1 MKWLKS
7 FKLFESTNERE
18 VIIENIKDI
27 FIDLKL
33 LELDVLIGQD
43 PGTPSIFRKSEKDE
57 RRILIDIY
65 HKDRKEFNI
74 DDISEEIMDLV
85 SYSNSLGMPISLD
98 VEVDR
103 YAGSYER
110 LRIKEYKDSKFIST
124 EGEVLEQVR
133 HISIRLHPRN

>member
-85 SYSNSLGMPISLD
+85 SYSN
-98 VEVDR
+98 
-103 YAGSYER
+103 
-110 LRIKEYKDSKFIST
+110 
-124 EGEVLEQVR
+124 
-133 HISIRLHPRN
+133 